1 MERILPESA
10 LCVKENKQAQIDHIK
25 SFCISKYL
33 KSFCK
38 SCQEAFT
45 QATGLEKSAALCVAS
60 DAAFLELSLQLF
72 GLEKWN
78 HGCCSR
84 HLHLRHC
91 MLVELLWDHRHFA
104 RASRIPRHHRYE
116 RCSATECRLN
126 WPNQIHQI
134 PPQTISRISHIYQ
147 ASDIQSQINLQ
158 IDDSMIFQIFHV

>member
-1 MERILPESA
+1 M
-10 LCVKENKQAQIDHIK
+10 CVKENKHAQIDHIT
-25 SFCISKYL
+25 
-33 KSFCK
+33 SFCK
-38 SCQEAFT
+38 SYQEAFT

-126 WPNQIHQI
+126 WPNG
-134 PPQTISRISHIYQ
+134 QTKFIKYLHRLYHAYHAYIKHLTSSLKSTFR
-147 ASDIQSQINLQ
+147 
-158 IDDSMIFQIFHV
+158 SMIPLFSKFSMFYAFYCILMHFNAF